1 MDNRLFFPAT
11 KRNKTFIGDVL
22 SRIIQKNRSI
32 LEIGSGSGE
41 HGVAFQKRFP
51 ETIWQT
57 SDPDLRHRQS
67 ISSWILYEKLNMKMP
82 QPLAIDVEITP
93 WEISSALALSLQVI
107 VSINLIHIS
116 SWNCTRSLFKE
127 SGKLLS
133 NGKYLMLY
141 GPFKIDNEHISQS
154 NYLFDKSLKM
164 KNNKWG
170 VRNLDKVNEEA
181 YNNGFV
187 QKELIFMP
195 ANNLSIIYK
204 KVSV

>member
-11 KRNKTFIGDVL
+11 KRNSTFIGDVL
-22 SRIIQKNRSI
+22 SKIIPKNGSI

-67 ISSWILYEKLNMKMP
+67 ISSWIIYEKLNMKMP
-82 QPLAIDVEITP
+82 RPLAIDVEITP
-93 WEISSALALSLQVI
+93 WKISSELGLSLQVI

-116 SWNCTRSLFKE
+116 SWNCTRSLFTE

-164 KNNKWG
+164 QNNNWG

-181 YNNGFV
+181 CNNGFV

>member
-11 KRNKTFIGDVL
+11 SRNKTFIGDVL
-22 SRIIQKNRSI
+22 SRIIQKNGSI

-51 ETIWQT
+51 DTIWQT

-67 ISSWILYEKLNMKMP
+67 ISAWIYYEKLNLKMP
-82 QPLAIDVEITP
+82 QPLALDVELTP
-93 WEISSALALSLQVI
+93 WEITSELVLSLQGI
-107 VSINLIHIS
+107 VSINMIHIS

-141 GPFKIDNEHISQS
+141 GPFKIGNEHLSKS
-154 NYLFDKSLKM
+154 NDLFDKSLKM
-164 KNNKWG
+164 QNNNWG
-170 VRNLDKVNEEA
+170 VRNLDKVNDEA

-187 QKELIFMP
+187 QKELILMP
-195 ANNLSIIYK
+195 SNNLSVIYRK
-204 KVSV
+204 LSV

>member
-11 KRNKTFIGDVL
+11 KRNRTFIGDVL
-22 SRIIQKNRSI
+22 SRIIQKNGSI

-164 KNNKWG
+164 QNNNWG
-170 VRNLDKVNEEA
+170 VRNLDEVNKEA
-181 YNNGFV
+181 YNNGFA
-187 QKELIFMP
+187 QKELICMP

>member
-22 SRIIQKNRSI
+22 SRIIQKNGSI

-93 WEISSALALSLQVI
+93 WEIPSELGLSLQVI

-164 KNNKWG
+164 QNNNWG
-170 VRNLDKVNEEA
+170 VRNLDKVNDEA

-187 QKELIFMP
+187 QKELIPMP
-195 ANNLSIIYK
+195 SNNLSVIYRK
-204 KVSV
+204 LSV

>member
-22 SRIIQKNRSI
+22 SRIIQKNGSI

-116 SWNCTRSLFKE
+116 SWNCTRSLFTE

-141 GPFKIDNEHISQS
+141 GPFKIGNEHISQS

-164 KNNKWG
+164 QNTKWG

-181 YNNGFV
+181 YNNGFA
-187 QKELIFMP
+187 QKELICMP
-195 ANNLSIIYK
+195 ANNLSIIYR